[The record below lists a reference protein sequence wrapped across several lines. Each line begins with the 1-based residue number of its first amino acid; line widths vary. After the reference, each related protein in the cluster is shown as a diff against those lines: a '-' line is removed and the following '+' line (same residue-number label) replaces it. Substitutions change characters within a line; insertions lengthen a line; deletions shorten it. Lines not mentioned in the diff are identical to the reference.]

1 MINLKY
7 YAVYKGK
14 SGAPKI
20 FTSWDECKK
29 EVIGFKG
36 AIYKSFTTEKDAINF
51 IALNSEGKTVEK
63 FEDSPESGEGLFIYV
78 DGSFSVDKGNYSYGL
93 VAVKDGEII
102 YKDKG
107 KGFDKEAIS
116 LRNVSGEV
124 LGARMAVEYAI
135 DNGFKEIT
143 IAYDYQGVESW
154 ALGTWKRNNRIT
166 VEYNEFMQSK
176 MNEVKIRFKK
186 IKGHSG
192 HKYNDLADKLA
203 KEALG
208 I

>member
-1 MINLKY
+1 MKY

-29 EVIGFKG
+29 EVIGYKG
-36 AIYKSFTTEKDAINF
+36 AIYKSFTTEKEAIDF
-51 IALNSEGKTVEK
+51 IALNAGVKSSSKVEK
-63 FEDSPESGEGLFIYV
+63 NDDICDEGLCIYV
-78 DGSFSVDKGNYSYGL
+78 DGSFMIDKGNYSFGL
-93 VAVKDGEII
+93 VAVENGEVI
-102 YKDKG
+102 YKDNG

-124 LGARMAVEYAI
+124 LGAQKAVEFALNKGY
-135 DNGFKEIT
+135 KEVT

-154 ALGTWKRNNRIT
+154 AIGTWKRNNRIT
-166 VEYNEFMQSK
+166 QNYNKFMQEK
-176 MNEVKIRFKK
+176 MTYINIKFKK

-192 HKYNDLADKLA
+192 DKYNDMADMLA
-203 KEALG
+203 KEAL
-208 I
+208 IK

>member
-63 FEDSPESGEGLFIYV
+63 FEDLLESEEGLFIYV